1 MEMIVAG
8 VIGALVIT
16 ALVVV
21 VAVRD
26 RRAGTA
32 SEIRATEGGAA
43 HPDAQARAYGTDAAR
58 DAGAGAV

>member
-32 SEIRATEGGAA
+32 SGGRAADGAA
-43 HPDAQARAYGTDAAR
+43 HAEAQARAYGADAAR
-58 DAGAGAV
+58 DSGAGAI